1 MLAGHASD
9 LDRWTLSGLTAF
21 LLHIHHHA
29 VEEVEIID
37 IHEVFSLA
45 FALEMRFCMRSG
57 DDRQISAERLLD
69 FLVKVIP

>member
-9 LDRWTLSGLTAF
+9 FDRWTLSGLTAF
-21 LLHIHHHA
+21 LLHIHNHT

-45 FALEMRFCMRSG
+45 FALEMRFRMRSG
-57 DDRQISAERLLD
+57 DDRQVSAERLLD